1 MVFSSP
7 FFLFVFLPLTVIPY
21 LLLRNWKYKNI
32 ILLIASLAF
41 YIFGEG
47 ELVLLMLVSIIAN
60 FYFGKFIEKKQTKTA
75 LGIGLTFNILI
86 LVVNKYTGFIIES
99 VNAGLEIFNL
109 ETLPIPNI
117 KLPVGISFYTFQSIS
132 YLIDVY
138 RREHKAQKS
147 LADLALYISLF
158 PQLIAGPIVRYKDVA
173 AQIIKRKTESSMIFS
188 GIQRFVMGLSKK
200 VLIANTFGLTTDLI
214 FEIPIAEQTMLVS
227 WLGIICYSIQIYF
240 DFAGYSDMAIG
251 LGRIFGFQFLENFNF
266 PYVSR
271 SIQEFW
277 RRWHISLSNWFRDYL
292 YIPLGGNRKGPLRT
306 YFNLFIVFLLT
317 GFWHGA
323 GWSFIFWGLFH
334 GLFMIIERL
343 GFDKVLAK
351 LWRPIQHLYVLL
363 VVIIAWVFFRIEDF
377 GEAVSYTLNL
387 FGFGAE
393 SNIKYYVSDYL
404 NLELLIFTP
413 FVILGSTYGLQKIYN
428 KSKQYFNKR
437 GWLNAFEALQLTG
450 TFFLLFICILSV
462 SMGTYNPFIY
472 FRF

>member
-21 LLLRNWKYKNI
+21 LFLRNWKYKNI

-188 GIQRFVMGLSKK
+188 GIQRFVLGLSKK

-343 GFDKVLAK
+343 GFDKVVAK

-377 GEAVSYTLNL
+377 GEAVSYSLNL

-413 FVILGSTYGLQKIYN
+413 FVILGSTYGLQNIHN